1 MANKENKRRRLL
13 EASRM
18 YIAIPVILL
27 AVMLAFS
34 IVLVIAYAITNHIR
48 YVIMLAVLF
57 GIFMAAYVIVAVRI
71 IKKIQEMYYKEI
83 FGVTLTN
90 IKKLANDDTNLVEYG
105 GANSIEEIDELNKSL
120 DVMKKKFQ
128 GAYLIVKEPDYS
140 SLDLEYIDKEKKLIT
155 FDSFEKNLENIIFLS
170 QSFRNVLIQVSY
182 SMDQDFILEDKNR
195 ILNLYLDVFKDYEN
209 ALFMFGKRYK
219 ALLIYLPVIS
229 SISRIKEQL
238 ETALPDSSLIVRD
251 VKGLTQI
258 SPQFSV
264 VMYPYSTVEYML
276 SDLRYARRQN
286 KSLNIYIPNRIQV
299 NEDQQLLMSS
309 TMNFSYMSK
318 MLTKISSLEYN
329 SQDNEAN
336 EKSIVTLFNELTSFL
351 HIDNAGIIVYDE
363 SQNKYISYIE
373 SEESTLFKHN
383 QQVED
388 EFIQNLSEATDDD
401 KSYYFYSRNQ
411 ANISI
416 GRKLDYYGIQSGYYQ
431 IVKDTNNRVI
441 AFIYFF
447 NRQGNMPLNS
457 YLRESFFTI
466 CLRLAHY
473 FEKKVILDYVDYRD
487 AENEY
492 ILSISNKMMYKID
505 DDFNLVYLSDDMRK
519 STPEVKLGKPCY
531 KEFYA
536 LDRPCH
542 DCPCRS
548 LKKKIATLKHK
559 YKYEVSL
566 SLNERKK
573 RIRTLLLTNL
583 GEDEIDTARDLF
595 TSDYLTYTYLALY
608 YALKNEYSISG
619 RGYVLLLNIDN
630 ADKFIEE
637 KGSEGFLFAVRCFIR
652 NLKNKLKINDIYIYN
667 PTTVAIHFPFFGHA
681 DILNKCETIYEIS
694 KENYFDESG
703 ESQLKITYLPIGYPR
718 GFASADDFM
727 KHMSDFYH
735 SDKYERGKDFIYF
748 CDYAISRSASK
759 RDFILSVIESEFSGQ
774 SSTSVNL
781 QPIVQVNNRH
791 IYGAEILLR
800 INDVHRNVFFNA
812 EEISRIAEKENKTH
826 LITESIINFVG
837 KLYKEY
843 GKGTFKINEFNRIAI
858 NIDQTYL
865 RDPNLIKAVVKLC
878 EENKIPNN
886 FISFEIPEDMIPEN
900 MDKIKRFANELSNY
914 HIFFSVDRFTGEYI
928 GSEKLKDLGFNEVK
942 IARNLITKIDRDPIQ
957 LKAVQ
962 DIVTNAKKV
971 GISVACVGVENEA
984 QLKILREL
992 DSEMMAQGYYFYKP
1006 LTRSDLIAAIIS

>member
-1 MANKENKRRRLL
+1 
-13 EASRM
+13 M

-286 KSLNIYIPNRIQV
+286 KNINIYIPNRIQV

-351 HIDNAGIIVYDE
+351 HIDSAGIIVYDE

-373 SEESTLFKHN
+373 SEESFL
-383 QQVED
+383 
-388 EFIQNLSEATDDD
+388 
-401 KSYYFYSRNQ
+401 
-411 ANISI
+411 
-416 GRKLDYYGIQSGYYQ
+416 
-431 IVKDTNNRVI
+431 
-441 AFIYFF
+441 
-447 NRQGNMPLNS
+447 
-457 YLRESFFTI
+457 
-466 CLRLAHY
+466 
-473 FEKKVILDYVDYRD
+473 
-487 AENEY
+487 
-492 ILSISNKMMYKID
+492 
-505 DDFNLVYLSDDMRK
+505 LV
-519 STPEVKLGKPCY
+519 
-531 KEFYA
+531 
-536 LDRPCH
+536 
-542 DCPCRS
+542 
-548 LKKKIATLKHK
+548 
-559 YKYEVSL
+559 VSL
-566 SLNERKK
+566 IIMEFKVAIIKL
-573 RIRTLLLTNL
+573 
-583 GEDEIDTARDLF
+583 
-595 TSDYLTYTYLALY
+595 
-608 YALKNEYSISG
+608 
-619 RGYVLLLNIDN
+619 
-630 ADKFIEE
+630 
-637 KGSEGFLFAVRCFIR
+637 
-652 NLKNKLKINDIYIYN
+652 LKIQII
-667 PTTVAIHFPFFGHA
+667 V
-681 DILNKCETIYEIS
+681 
-694 KENYFDESG
+694 
-703 ESQLKITYLPIGYPR
+703 
-718 GFASADDFM
+718 
-727 KHMSDFYH
+727 
-735 SDKYERGKDFIYF
+735 
-748 CDYAISRSASK
+748 
-759 RDFILSVIESEFSGQ
+759 
-774 SSTSVNL
+774 SSPL
-781 QPIVQVNNRH
+781 
-791 IYGAEILLR
+791 
-800 INDVHRNVFFNA
+800 
-812 EEISRIAEKENKTH
+812 
-826 LITESIINFVG
+826 
-837 KLYKEY
+837 
-843 GKGTFKINEFNRIAI
+843 
-858 NIDQTYL
+858 
-865 RDPNLIKAVVKLC
+865 
-878 EENKIPNN
+878 
-886 FISFEIPEDMIPEN
+886 FIS
-900 MDKIKRFANELSNY
+900 L
-914 HIFFSVDRFTGEYI
+914 T
-928 GSEKLKDLGFNEVK
+928 VK
-942 IARNLITKIDRDPIQ
+942 ETCHLTLI
-957 LKAVQ
+957 
-962 DIVTNAKKV
+962 
-971 GISVACVGVENEA
+971 
-984 QLKILREL
+984 
-992 DSEMMAQGYYFYKP
+992 
-1006 LTRSDLIAAIIS
+1006 